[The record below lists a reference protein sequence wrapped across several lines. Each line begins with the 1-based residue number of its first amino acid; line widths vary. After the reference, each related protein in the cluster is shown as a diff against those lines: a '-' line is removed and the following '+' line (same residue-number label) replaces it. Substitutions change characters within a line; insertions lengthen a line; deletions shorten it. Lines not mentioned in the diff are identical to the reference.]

1 MFEHLKKDIQAAL
14 DKDPAAKSKWEVLFT
29 YSGVKALFYYRIA
42 HKLHIRG
49 HRLLARILS
58 QRARRKTGIEI
69 HPGAVIGEG
78 LFIDH
83 GAGVVIGET
92 TEIGDNVTIYQGV
105 TLGGTGK
112 DVGKRHPT
120 IGNNVMISA
129 GAKILGP
136 VVIGDNSKVGAG
148 SVVLKNV
155 PPHSTIVGVPGRVV
169 RMYGEKYNDL
179 DQKLPDP
186 ILEEFARLN
195 KRIITLEEKLGVN
208 SCKYSISNEI
218 PADSVAASCD
228 ARRPDD
234 QKS

>member
-1 MFEHLKKDIQAAL
+1 M

-228 ARRPDD
+228 APGRDD
-234 QKS
+234 RKKS

>member
-14 DKDPAAKSKWEVLFT
+14 DKDPAAKSKWEVLLT

-49 HRLLARILS
+49 HKLLARILS

-136 VVIGDNSKVGAG
+136 VVVGDNSKVGAG

-208 SCKYSISNEI
+208 ACKYSISNEI
-218 PADSVAASCD
+218 PADAVQASCEPQ
-228 ARRPDD
+228 RHDD
-234 QKS
+234 KK